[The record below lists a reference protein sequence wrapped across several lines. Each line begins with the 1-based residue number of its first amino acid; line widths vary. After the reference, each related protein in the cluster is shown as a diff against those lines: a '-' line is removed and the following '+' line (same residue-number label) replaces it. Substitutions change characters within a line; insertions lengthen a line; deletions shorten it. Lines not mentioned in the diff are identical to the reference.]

1 MFQHLQTLAARF
13 TPALTLPDAATE
25 PETGGGARQG
35 LLDGFLLAGHG
46 RLEELGKLHQRAL
59 ASDPLFY
66 APLSRWYQQHGNM
79 RDHQE
84 LFVAHLMAAPDP
96 ELRAHATVLMQPM
109 RAYQVQRVVRY
120 TREVL
125 HYQTRALRNAV
136 RFWLRRREADE
147 GWFDECVM
155 RDRRSMK
162 GLYASLHL
170 SPGPRGRRILFD
182 EQPPA
187 DSRVA
192 VARRLARMTPAEQA
206 HAIREHR
213 IHFTTAVGALRTLTS
228 DVLGALIEVMTPQ
241 QLVNNLAFLQR
252 RKALNDPRFR
262 QAIRSKIEQGVRE
275 SRVQDLKTLVALS
288 RVEADP
294 ALAGALLAMTQE
306 RLRSRGRITAPTA
319 LFIDKSGSMEEC
331 IQIGKL
337 LAALCTTIAD
347 GPLYVE
353 AFDGA
358 SFPVRAESDRLADWE
373 RAFRNIRADG
383 CTSIGVSLARL
394 RDQRI
399 EQIVLVSDGEENTR
413 PFLAEELAAYRERHG
428 FQPRILFL
436 KVGQNPATPVERD
449 LFGMRADLTV
459 LPFRG
464 DYYNLPEIVPRLCA
478 GTSRNLLQEV
488 LACPLYTKA
497 DLDRLP
503 PGYDPETCEIL

>member
-13 TPALTLPDAATE
+13 TPALTLPE
-25 PETGGGARQG
+25 PGEAETGGSARQA

-46 RLEELGKLHQRAL
+46 RLEELGKLHRRAL
-59 ASDPLFY
+59 ETDPLFY

-84 LFVAHLMAAPDP
+84 LFVAHLMAAPDSA
-96 ELRAHATVLMQPM
+96 LRAHATVLLQPM
-109 RAYQVQRVVRY
+109 RTYQVQRVVRY

-136 RFWLRRREADE
+136 RFWLQRREADE

-182 EQPPA
+182 EQPPP
-187 DSRVA
+187 DSRVTQA
-192 VARRLARMTPAEQA
+192 KRLAGLPPTDQA
-206 HAIREHR
+206 RLIRDHR
-213 IHFTTAVGALRTLTS
+213 IHFTTAIGACRTLTS

-241 QLVNNLAFLQR
+241 QLVNHLAFLQR

-262 QAIRSKIEQGVRE
+262 TLIRNRIEQGVRE

-294 ALAGALLAMTQE
+294 ELASALLAMTQE
-306 RLRSRGRITAPTA
+306 RLRRRGRITAPTA

-337 LAALCTTIAD
+337 LAALCTSIAD
-347 GPLYVE
+347 GPLFVE

-358 SFPVRAESDRLADWE
+358 SFPVTADSDRLADWE
-373 RAFRNIRADG
+373 RAFRSIRADG
-383 CTSIGVSLARL
+383 CTSIGASLARL
-394 RDQRI
+394 RDRKL

-413 PFLAEELAAYRERHG
+413 PFLAEELRGYEARYGRV
-428 FQPRILFL
+428 RILFL
-436 KVGQNPATPVERD
+436 KVGQNPHTPVERD
-449 LFGMRADLTV
+449 LEAMRADLTV

-478 GTSRNLLQEV
+478 GTSRDLLQEV